1 MSTKKKQTALALVQ
15 PFLDDLQVMEVMID
29 GTERITVE
37 KRGKIEDTGLRFKT
51 SDEVKALIK
60 EALKLAGVEMEEGKT
75 IYEVRLPD
83 NSRMIT
89 VLSPTAINGHCVIF
103 RKWMLNQLSWDKL
116 FEYKAV
122 TLEVRDLFQSAI
134 NAHVGILIAGGTGSG
149 KTTVANRVIE
159 LIPPDE
165 RIVVAEETHQ
175 YQFTH
180 PRAVLLE
187 AQRTPNISMND
198 LLTAASKMR
207 PDWLVVGELESVE
220 AMRAM
225 QLFSTGYSGLTV
237 IHANSAENAL
247 TRLETMCLMAN
258 FGLGMEDIRQ
268 VIISGLR
275 LIAYQ
280 ERLPSGNRKI
290 VQLVELKGLE
300 NGRYILQPL
309 MRYDAKKDAFE
320 MTGAKPSW
328 EK

>member
-60 EALKLAGVEMEEGKT
+60 EALKLAGVDMEEGKT

-83 NSRMIT
+83 NSRMIA

-103 RKWMLNQLSWDKL
+103 RKWMMNQLSWDKL

-187 AQRTPNISMND
+187 AQGTPNISMND

-207 PDWLVVGELESVE
+207 PDWLVVGELESGE

-258 FGLGMEDIRQ
+258 FGLGMGDIRQ

-290 VQLVELKGLE
+290 VHMVELKGLE

-309 MRYDAKKDAFE
+309 MRYDAKKGAFE
-320 MTGAKPSW
+320 MIGAKPSW